1 MAQTETSV
9 ETRFPCPTCGATLRY
24 LPGTDQVHCDHCG
37 HRSRIE
43 PSGEPIVELDYQ
55 HAVDLLKHQ
64 APVELRQTVK
74 CSSCAA
80 EFDFDPNVHADDCP
94 YCGSSIVTGTE
105 RQKLIK
111 PQALVP
117 FVLDEG
123 AAKERLKR
131 WLSSLWFAPGGVK
144 KYARGDGTLTGVYV
158 PYWTYDADTTSNYV
172 GKRGIVYHEPQTFVV
187 RDRKGRRVR
196 QRRMVAKMRWSPAR
210 GRVRRRFDDILILAS
225 HTLPHELTSDLTPW
239 LQEHLVPYQDEY
251 LAGFRSEAYQL
262 DLETG
267 FREATSEMAQVIRRD
282 VRHDIGGDSQRI
294 HDIQTRYGNVSFKH
308 ILLPVWIASYRYGG
322 KAYQFVVNGQ
332 TGEVQGERPYSW
344 LKIAMAVLAALALA
358 FVLLM
363 MADDAGVTSGNFPID
378 IDQIFEMQPR
388 WQVR

>member
-1 MAQTETSV
+1 MQ
-9 ETRFPCPTCGATLRY
+9 
-24 LPGTDQVHCDHCG
+24 
-37 HRSRIE
+37 
-43 PSGEPIVELDYQ
+43 
-55 HAVDLLKHQ
+55 
-64 APVELRQTVK
+64 
-74 CSSCAA
+74 
-80 EFDFDPNVHADDCP
+80 
-94 YCGSSIVTGTE
+94 
-105 RQKLIK
+105 
-111 PQALVP
+111 
-117 FVLDEG
+117 
-123 AAKERLKR
+123 
-131 WLSSLWFAPGGVK
+131 
-144 KYARGDGTLTGVYV
+144 
-158 PYWTYDADTTSNYV
+158 
-172 GKRGIVYHEPQTFVV
+172 
-187 RDRKGRRVR
+187 
-196 QRRMVAKMRWSPAR
+196 
-210 GRVRRRFDDILILAS
+210 RRFDDILILAS

-344 LKIAMAVLAALALA
+344 FKIAMAVLAALALA